1 MAHRARRLARRA
13 RFARARHGA
22 CRGAAPAAPDP
33 HPRALAARRRH
44 PDTRRAGRP
53 LAPRRAGGERHPHR
67 RSPRSALPVL
77 LTRRPRP
84 EPRMTAPTPA
94 LVLENLTKRYR
105 RLVAVNQVNLS
116 IAPGEFVAL
125 IGPNGAGKSSTMG
138 CVAGITAPDEG
149 SVHINGVDVVA
160 NPVEARKHLG
170 FVPQHLAMLDYL
182 TGLEYLHFVA
192 ELRELPAAQRDAEI
206 EELLAITEL
215 EDARHVVLK
224 EYSGGM
230 ARKLAIAS
238 VLLGSPKLLVLDESF
253 VGLDPES
260 TARLRTRLQRHCD
273 QGGAILLS
281 SHILDMLERLCS
293 RFVLLQGGE
302 LAMDIS
308 RAELDRKM
316 KSGEVRD
323 LTELYLKTTGKI
335 DLIGNINP

>member
-1 MAHRARRLARRA
+1 
-13 RFARARHGA
+13 
-22 CRGAAPAAPDP
+22 
-33 HPRALAARRRH
+33 
-44 PDTRRAGRP
+44 
-53 LAPRRAGGERHPHR
+53 
-67 RSPRSALPVL
+67 
-77 LTRRPRP
+77 
-84 EPRMTAPTPA
+84 MTDPTPA
-94 LVLENLTKRYR
+94 GALVLSNLTKRYR
-105 RLVAVNQVNLS
+105 RLVAVNQLNLN

-125 IGPNGAGKSSTMG
+125 IGPNGAGKSTTMG

-149 SVHINGVDVVA
+149 TVHINGVDVVGQ
-160 NPVEARKHLG
+160 PVEARKHLG

-192 ELRELPAAQRDAEI
+192 ELRELPTEQRDAEI
-206 EELLAITEL
+206 QELLAITEL
-215 EDARHVVLK
+215 EKAQNVVLK

-293 RFVLLQGGE
+293 RFVLIQDGE
-302 LAMDIS
+302 LALDIS
-308 RAELDRKM
+308 REELDARM
-316 KSGEVRD
+316 KSGEVKD
-323 LTELYLKTTGKI
+323 LTELYLKTTGKF
-335 DLIGNINP
+335 DLIDQITP

>member
-1 MAHRARRLARRA
+1 
-13 RFARARHGA
+13 
-22 CRGAAPAAPDP
+22 
-33 HPRALAARRRH
+33 
-44 PDTRRAGRP
+44 
-53 LAPRRAGGERHPHR
+53 
-67 RSPRSALPVL
+67 
-77 LTRRPRP
+77 
-84 EPRMTAPTPA
+84 MTAPTPA

-160 NPVEARKHLG
+160 SPVEARKHLG

-192 ELRELPAAQRDAEI
+192 DLRELKPAQRDAEI
-206 EELLAITEL
+206 DELLVITEL

-260 TARLRTRLQRHCD
+260 TARLRKRLQRHCD
-273 QGGAILLS
+273 EGGAILLS

-302 LAMDIS
+302 LVMDIS
-308 RAELDRKM
+308 RAELDQKM
-316 KSGEVRD
+316 TSGEVHD

-335 DLIGNINP
+335 DLLSHATP

>member
-1 MAHRARRLARRA
+1 
-13 RFARARHGA
+13 
-22 CRGAAPAAPDP
+22 
-33 HPRALAARRRH
+33 
-44 PDTRRAGRP
+44 
-53 LAPRRAGGERHPHR
+53 
-67 RSPRSALPVL
+67 
-77 LTRRPRP
+77 
-84 EPRMTAPTPA
+84 MTAPSPA
-94 LVLENLTKRYR
+94 LVLKNLTKRYR
-105 RLVAVNQVNLS
+105 RLVAVNQLDLS

-160 NPVEARKHLG
+160 NPVEARRHLG

-192 ELRELPAAQRDAEI
+192 ELRELKSARRDTEI

-238 VLLGSPKLLVLDESF
+238 VLLGSPTLLVLDESF

-293 RFVLLQGGE
+293 RFVLLQGGK
-302 LAMDIS
+302 LVMDLS
-308 RAELDRKM
+308 RNELDRKM
-316 KSGEVRD
+316 KDGEVND

-335 DLIGNINP
+335 DLIPTTPP